1 MRLYWPKDEPMEGK
15 RTAPPVERAECK
27 PHQKYVSVFARDDG
41 THYPTRKH
49 RFLLYLSLLLI
60 ILMGTVTQSAARG
73 CPTSADDIGTDR
85 PDVTNSPLTVPRGS
99 FQVESGVTWTTE
111 NGSHMLDATET
122 LLRLGLANCTEL
134 AISVPTY
141 FFAVNGPALSG
152 FNDVVLSFK
161 RQLPAV
167 YEFDLAAFAGLEFPS
182 GNHDLSRR
190 GYDPYLQGSWSRDLP
205 GGWGVAGM
213 FTIFW
218 FTSQSSENP
227 TFEPTFEVTRN
238 LFPSVDS
245 FVEYVG
251 DYPGHSRPTQVLD
264 AGATWLIARRQQL
277 DVHFGFGLNSSS
289 PDHFFGVG
297 YSFRLD
303 GLF

>member
-1 MRLYWPKDEPMEGK
+1 MMPR
-15 RTAPPVERAECK
+15 PVERDITASPVERTGCK
-27 PHQKYVSVFARDDG
+27 SHQKYVSVFARDDG
-41 THYPTRKH
+41 AHYPALQH
-49 RFLLYLSLLLI
+49 RFLLYLSLLLV
-60 ILMGTVTQSAARG
+60 ILMGTVVRSAARD
-73 CPTSADDIGTDR
+73 CPTSADDIDIAR
-85 PDVTNSPLTVPRGS
+85 SDVTNSPLTVPRGG

-111 NGSHMLDATET
+111 HGSHTLDATET
-122 LLRLGLANCTEL
+122 LLRLGFANCSEL

-141 FFAVNGPALSG
+141 FLAVNGPAVSG

-182 GNHDLSRR
+182 GNHDLSNR
-190 GYDPYLQGSWSRDLP
+190 GYDPYLQGAWSRDLS
-205 GGWGVAGM
+205 GGWGLAGM

-218 FTSQSSENP
+218 FTSQPSGNP

-251 DYPGHSRPTQVLD
+251 DYPAHSRPTQVLD
-264 AGATWLIARRQQL
+264 TGATWRIAHRQQL
-277 DVHFGFGLNSSS
+277 DVEFGFGLNSSS
-289 PDHFFGVG
+289 PDHFIGLG

>member
-1 MRLYWPKDEPMEGK
+1 VTAISDPTK
-15 RTAPPVERAECK
+15 RTLLLNVIKLGYATYYP
-27 PHQKYVSVFARDDG
+27 ARR
-41 THYPTRKH
+41 YRC
-49 RFLLYLSLLLI
+49 LLRLSLLLI
-60 ILMGTVTQSAARG
+60 ILMGTMTQSAAQG
-73 CPTSADDIGTDR
+73 CPTSAEDIDTDR
-85 PDVTNSPLTVPRGS
+85 PDVTNSPLAVPPGS

-111 NGSHMLDATET
+111 NGSDMLDATNT

-134 AISVPTY
+134 AISAPTY
-141 FFAVNGPALSG
+141 LFAVNGPALSG

-161 RQLPAV
+161 RQLPSV
-167 YEFDLAAFAGLEFPS
+167 YGFKLAAFAGLEFPS
-182 GNHDLSRR
+182 GNHDLSKG

-238 LFPSVDS
+238 LLPSVDS

-251 DYPGHSRPTQVLD
+251 DYPEHSRPAQVLD

-289 PDHFFGVG
+289 PDHFFGIG

-303 GLF
+303 RLF